1 GDWEQVDDVSA
12 YEGTLTRSGNA
23 GDSVTFT
30 FNGTGLEVIAP
41 QGSDY
46 GLATISLDGGA
57 TQEITS
63 WYYTDQN
70 APTQSVVHT
79 VSGLAPGQHTVTITV
94 AGAAAPESTSGGT
107 TVAIDALDVLGGSS
121 DGGIL
126 INDDADF
133 ITYSDGHWTY
143 ATGQAWTAGDI
154 NGDETFSNLAGASFE
169 FEFEGVGFQLIAAH
183 SSNHG

>member
-1 GDWEQVDDVSA
+1 PLVLDEGEASQGQQFSADDRATSLTFAGDWEQVDDVSA
-12 YEGTLTRSGNA
+12 YEGTLTRSGSA

-46 GLATISLDGGA
+46 GMATISLDGGA
-57 TQEITS
+57 TQEFTS

-94 AGAAAPESTSGGT
+94 AGEAAPESTS
-107 TVAIDALDVLGGSS
+107 
-121 DGGIL
+121 
-126 INDDADF
+126 
-133 ITYSDGHWTY
+133 
-143 ATGQAWTAGDI
+143 
-154 NGDETFSNLAGASFE
+154 
-169 FEFEGVGFQLIAAH
+169 
-183 SSNHG
+183 